1 MWYVIQVNS
10 GNEHEIKDLLEA
22 MKPADLSCECFIP
35 LYEEVRRSGGK
46 CRILFKKLFPGYVFI
61 ETDDVKGVFAV
72 LREVPEFTK
81 LLGGVEADGSK
92 NFIPIGDGDE
102 AFMRTLFEDGLMHV
116 SYVHMTKNGRIDRIT
131 GPLANYK
138 NHITKLEMRH
148 RMAIVEA
155 EMFGKKRKV
164 RFGLWT
170 DEDPKLPYLEKM
182 KSGFGVAGSAGSS
195 DGLNA
200 DGDVLDGAGA
210 FDIGI
215 YPGDEVVDESGI
227 YVDQI
232 FKVVSVDPVHRTIE
246 SSFEILGT
254 SARIELR
261 ADDVCKLSDQI
272 H

>member
-10 GNEHEIKDLLEA
+10 GNEHDIKDLLEA
-22 MKPADLSCECFIP
+22 MKPADLFCECFIP

-61 ETDDVKGVFAV
+61 ETDDAEGVFSV
-72 LREVPEFTK
+72 LREIPEFTK
-81 LLGGVEADGSK
+81 LLGGVEVDGSK
-92 NFIPIGDGDE
+92 VFIPIGDEDE
-102 AFMRTLFEDGLMHV
+102 AFMHTLFEDGLMHV
-116 SYVHMTKNGRIDRIT
+116 SYVHMTKNGRIDCIT

-170 DEDPKLPYLEKM
+170 DEDPELPYLEKL
-182 KSGFGVAGSAGSS
+182 KSDAGVHKSDGSS
-195 DGLNA
+195 DSLFA
-200 DGDVLDGAGA
+200 DGDILDGAGV

-215 YPGDEVVDESGI
+215 YPGDEVMDEYGI
-227 YVDQI
+227 YGDQI
-232 FKVVSVDPVHRTIE
+232 FRVISVDPVHRTIV

-254 SARIELR
+254 SARIELK
-261 ADDVCKLSDQI
+261 ADDVRKLSE
-272 H
+272 